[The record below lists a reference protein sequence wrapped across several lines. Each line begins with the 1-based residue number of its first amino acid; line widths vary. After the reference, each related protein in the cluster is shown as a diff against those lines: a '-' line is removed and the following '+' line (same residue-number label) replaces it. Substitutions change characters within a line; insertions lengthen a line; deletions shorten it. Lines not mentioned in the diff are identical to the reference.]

1 MPIGQPEAD
10 RTLREHLTWRDWRPT
25 LVAAVLSAGVVVIL
39 LVAFES
45 VSAFERPVALASLS
59 NSVLWIATALIG
71 SCSTIAALM
80 LTTISLLERLETRR
94 MQPRVLFH
102 LRLTVLGAVA
112 AIALAMGALLLTTF
126 PIAGGVDVHP
136 PDWQMNVVFFGLLGL
151 TSLMVGA
158 FAIVLTSLYA
168 TVADV
173 LRTLPQDWVEEILED
188 GEELLDDGE
197 DGEELLDDG
206 EDERD
211 APPTGDDPPSS

>member
-1 MPIGQPEAD
+1 MALLPIDQPGTASSRSD
-10 RTLREHLTWRDWRPT
+10 GVRWGDWRPT
-25 LVAAVLSAGVVVIL
+25 LAAAGLSAAAVAIL
-39 LVAFES
+39 IVAFES
-45 VSAFERPVALASLS
+45 VSVVERPVALASLTS
-59 NSVLWIATALIG
+59 SVLWIAAALIG

-80 LTTISLLERLETRR
+80 LTTVSLLERLETRR

-126 PIAGGVDVHP
+126 PIAGGVDVEP
-136 PDWQMNVVFFGLLGL
+136 PGWQVDAVFFGLLVL
-151 TSLMVGA
+151 TALMVGA
-158 FAIVLTSLYA
+158 FAVVLTSLYA

-188 GEELLDDGE
+188 VEEMRDAA
-197 DGEELLDDG
+197 

-211 APPTGDDPPSS
+211 PPRAAGDP